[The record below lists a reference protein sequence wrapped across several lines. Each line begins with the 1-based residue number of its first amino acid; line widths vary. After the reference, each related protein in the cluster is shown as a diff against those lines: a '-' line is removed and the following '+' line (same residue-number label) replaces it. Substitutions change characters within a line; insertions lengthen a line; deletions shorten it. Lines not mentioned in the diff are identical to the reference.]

1 MLSRWNGIGVLA
13 GVTALWATWALPAA
27 DDLAAIAA
35 SAVAAAAIAT
45 PGVAAAAVDAPSVA
59 TPAAAATPASAPA
72 ATPPADPII
81 GAKKFYTCVGCHGI
95 EDYKNAYPDYSVPKL
110 RHQNAAYILSALQ
123 EYKSG
128 DRPHPTMHAQASS
141 LSDQDMRDIA
151 AYLQG
156 AEPVRPGGKGTGALP
171 PQAAA
176 CAACH
181 GEIGLGVDA
190 PISPKPPV
198 LAGQHV
204 DYLEQALVT
213 YRNGR
218 RKNVVMG
225 GMASLLQT
233 DEDIKIVAAYFAG
246 QPSPLVTATPS
257 SK

>member
-1 MLSRWNGIGVLA
+1 MLSRWNGLALLA
-13 GVTALWATWALPAA
+13 GMTALCSAWAGPADDPAA
-27 DDLAAIAA
+27 G
-35 SAVAAAAIAT
+35 AVEAAA
-45 PGVAAAAVDAPSVA
+45 
-59 TPAAAATPASAPA
+59 
-72 ATPPADPII
+72 PPAGDAVI

-95 EDYKNAYPDYSVPKL
+95 EDYKNAYPDYGVPKL
-110 RHQNAAYILSALQ
+110 RHQNAAYILSALH

-128 DRPHPTMHAQASS
+128 ERPHPTMHAQASS

-156 AEPVRPGGKGTGALP
+156 AEPVHPGGKSAGALP

-181 GEIGLGVDA
+181 GENGLGVDA

-198 LAGQHV
+198 LAGQHA

-225 GMASLLQT
+225 GMASLLKT

-246 QPSPLVTATPS
+246 QPSPLVTATTS